1 MYYYPN
7 LSSSKEIY
15 SRHDVCAIKLS
26 QLYVS
31 PLVQLQQKSILTV
44 LNDEDISNNLR
55 AARSQNDQLQNGREI
70 VCFLEMQSNLI
81 LSINPPFDLYRN

>member
-7 LSSSKEIY
+7 LSLTKEIY
-15 SRHDVCAIKLS
+15 STHDVCAIKQS

-31 PLVQLQQKSILTV
+31 PLVQLQQKSIFTV